1 MTLRNQGL
9 TKAFLAGAAISANRF
24 LKFGSDDRTVIQGAA
39 ATDSIIGVSD
49 DVGCASGERLDVVLT
64 EIATVE
70 FGGTVTRGGLVISDS
85 TGKAIAATASAGSN
99 VRTAGIALASAVS
112 GDKAPVLLIPGSFQG

>member
-9 TKAFLAGAAISANRF
+9 IKPFLCSGAIPANRF
-24 LKFGSDDRTVIQGAA
+24 VKFGSDDRTVTLGAA

-49 DVGCASGERLDVVLT
+49 DVGAATTERIDVVLS

-70 FGGTVTRGGLVISDS
+70 FGGSVTRGGLVMSDS

-99 VRTAGIALASAVS
+99 VRTCGIALASAVS

>member
-9 TKAFLAGAAISANRF
+9 IKPFLCSGAIAPNRF
-24 LKFGSDDRTVIQGAA
+24 VKFGSDDRTVTLGAS

-49 DVGCASGERLDVVLT
+49 DVGAASGERVDVVLSD
-64 EIATVE
+64 IATVE
-70 FGGTVTRGGLVISDS
+70 FGGTVTRGGLVTSDS

-99 VRTAGIALASAVS
+99 VRTCGIALASAVS